1 MPDNWG
7 FVIGAYGLAAIV
19 LIAYWR
25 FLFRRE
31 RELDDAKDVRDQL
44 EQGSRASERHPAQS
58 TERLQRGPLP

>member
-19 LIAYWR
+19 LITYWR

-31 RELDDAKDVRDQL
+31 RELGDAGTVRQHL
-44 EQGSRASERHPAQS
+44 RQESAASEPRPAQS
-58 TERLQRGPLP
+58 TERTQRGPLP